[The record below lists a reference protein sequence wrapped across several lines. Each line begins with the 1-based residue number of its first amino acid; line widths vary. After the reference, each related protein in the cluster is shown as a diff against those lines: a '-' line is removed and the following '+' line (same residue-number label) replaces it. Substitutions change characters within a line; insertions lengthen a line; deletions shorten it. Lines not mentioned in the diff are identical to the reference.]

1 MGSSVSASF
10 QGAFREPSASLS
22 LLLSLICR
30 ISPTLRRPVI
40 LDLTHPFAFSCTW
53 TWVGLVKTESV
64 PRCRSAAGGTA
75 SPLQAEPFCVR
86 VSFRSFQSFYCQVFG
101 QNFTGAMHK
110 CPVQI
115 IISLPFARTCMRNH
129 DDPGQDTTCDW
140 PLQYRRADIN
150 NGEQQA
156 AKSGTSICHP
166 SLWERAGRKLT
177 KEPEHLKMAGTCFG
191 VDIFVDLKK
200 LTINQQTSH
209 LKTWAENDD
218 YTVYKEH

>member
-1 MGSSVSASF
+1 LREGFVPFVPIILLPGFWTKFYWRIAQVSSPNRH
-10 QGAFREPSASLS
+10 Q
-22 LLLSLICR
+22 
-30 ISPTLRRPVI
+30 
-40 LDLTHPFAFSCTW
+40 FAVCS
-53 TWVGLVKTESV
+53 
-64 PRCRSAAGGTA
+64 
-75 SPLQAEPFCVR
+75 
-86 VSFRSFQSFYCQVFG
+86 Y
-101 QNFTGAMHK
+101 
-110 CPVQI
+110 
-115 IISLPFARTCMRNH
+115 MRNH

-191 VDIFVDLKK
+191 VDIFVDSKK
-200 LTINQQTSH
+200 QNLTINQQTSH

-218 YTVYKEH
+218 CTVYKEH